1 MRLTGA
7 VYANFLNMEL
17 AHLLEN
23 IPLIFLVNQWF
34 QHDGAPPHF
43 SRKVQGILNR
53 MYPNRWIRRGGL
65 RHWPARSPDLNP
77 LDFFL
82 WGYVKNLVY
91 HRPIHNE
98 EDLRN

>member
-7 VYANFLNMEL
+7 VYANFLNTEL

-43 SRKVQGILNR
+43 SQF
-53 MYPNRWIRRGGL
+53 
-65 RHWPARSPDLNP
+65 
-77 LDFFL
+77 FFL
-82 WGYVKNLVY
+82 CVLVVF
-91 HRPIHNE
+91 RFVIICFRSIKL
-98 EDLRN
+98 DSF

>member
-43 SRKVQGILNR
+43 SRNVHDLRISIL
-53 MYPNRWIRRGGL
+53 WIFSYG
-65 RHWPARSPDLNP
+65 
-77 LDFFL
+77 
-82 WGYVKNLVY
+82 GYVTNVVY
-91 HRPIHNE
+91 NRPIHNV
-98 EDLRN
+98 

>member
-17 AHLLEN
+17 PHLLEN

-43 SRKVQGILNR
+43 SRNVQDILNR
-53 MYPNRWIRRGGL
+53 MNNILIVGSDEATGL
-65 RHWPARSPDLNP
+65 H
-77 LDFFL
+77 
-82 WGYVKNLVY
+82 
-91 HRPIHNE
+91 
-98 EDLRN
+98 DLRISILWIFLMGVREKRCLQPTHS

>member
-34 QHDGAPPHF
+34 KHDGAPPHF
-43 SRKVQGILNR
+43 SRNVQGILNR
-53 MYPNRWIRRGGL
+53 MYPNRWIGRGGP
-65 RHWPARSPDLNP
+65 RHWPARSSRSQSSG
-77 LDFFL
+77 FFL
-82 WGYVKNLVY
+82 MGGT
-91 HRPIHNE
+91 
-98 EDLRN
+98 

>member
-43 SRKVQGILNR
+43 SRNVQGILNK
-53 MYPNRWIRRGGL
+53 MYPNVGSDEVVHATGL
-65 RHWPARSPDLNP
+65 H
-77 LDFFL
+77 
-82 WGYVKNLVY
+82 
-91 HRPIHNE
+91 
-98 EDLRN
+98 DLRISIFWIFSYGGT